1 MAAATTTT
9 DNTKDLTGFKALSFD
24 CYGTLIN
31 WEAGLAAALQEPIVS
46 KLPASHPYRAK
57 PSEAL
62 QHFNRLSEA
71 LEQAQPSLRYD
82 ELLAETAQ
90 QLAAELSLPRLDEA
104 AAAAIGSA
112 PGSWAPFADTVEA
125 LGALARRYKLIILS
139 NIDKGNIGRTVAGPL
154 GGGPFSAVYT
164 AEAIGSYKPALRNF
178 HYLFAHSNAAL
189 GVYVERGDLLHVAR
203 SLTADHVPAAELG
216 LPSVWI
222 SRGGDRPEG
231 YGVGGDY
238 EALRARGKVAFEW
251 KFDTLGDFAR
261 EVERQFGEKEG

>member
-112 PGSWAPFADTVEA
+112 PGSWAPF
-125 LGALARRYKLIILS
+125 S
-139 NIDKGNIGRTVAGPL
+139 AG
-154 GGGPFSAVYT
+154 YT

-216 LPSVWI
+216 QPSVWI
-222 SRGGDRPEG
+222 SRGGARPEG